1 MATPS
6 TSTSQE
12 SLPRGSGVLGSVTL
26 PSATPNLLLFSAVG
40 PQTVLVAEQPC
51 CGLPAV
57 PATQF
62 EAARPADN

>member
-12 SLPRGSGVLGSVTL
+12 SLSRDSGVLGSETL
-26 PSATPNLLLFSAVG
+26 PIATPNLLLFGTVG
-40 PQTVLVAEQPC
+40 PQSVLVAEQPC

-57 PATQF
+57 PATQI
-62 EAARPADN
+62 EAGQPADI